1 MQRGPYKMDLDRQ
14 FKSDFMHQHM
24 LKISF
29 QLVKHW
35 PLDWQLIIKK
45 NVATLGLYNLQV
57 NVILVG
63 LKILR
68 LWASKCGSHCGYKLN
83 LFHELK

>member
-1 MQRGPYKMDLDRQ
+1 MQREPYKMDLDRQ

-45 NVATLGLYNLQV
+45 
-57 NVILVG
+57 
-63 LKILR
+63 
-68 LWASKCGSHCGYKLN
+68 KCSYIGFVQSAGKCN
-83 LFHELK
+83 SSWNENS